1 MKLCKELAYKL
12 HQLGWYQQYTD
23 EEFYEKIAPT
33 ILEAWNWCITN
44 SILKIQSMQG
54 IDDGTGKPLYNH
66 IILEDGTCFDK
77 SMHMKDAYAAMEE
90 AMLYSIDNHIVHDKQ
105 YLF

>member
-23 EEFYEKIAPT
+23 EDFFEKINPSV
-33 ILEAWNWCITN
+33 LEAWNWCITN
-44 SILKIQSMQG
+44 GILKIQSIQG
-54 IDDGTGKPLYNH
+54 FDDGTGNPIYNH

-77 SMHMKDAYAAMEE
+77 TMTMHDAFKGMEE
-90 AMLYSIDNHIVHDKQ
+90 AMLYSIDNNIVNNKQ